1 MAERSAPSGS
11 LLPFALL
18 VVEPSGARTRV
29 ALDPLPFSIGRQSGS
44 HLVLRDARI
53 SRSHARILAESGD
66 YFIED
71 LDSRNGVFVNGD
83 RVRRRKL
90 TASDRIEFGVPDS
103 YSLIFTS
110 TDAGVQ
116 RIAERFSPA
125 PGSQL
130 ARLRAVVELARTL
143 ETSFSTTNVL
153 AALVDTALAVTG
165 AERGFLLLRKGAELE
180 FRAARDRHGADLRAG
195 DLRVPR
201 SLIHRALTRRRELL
215 SMTFPAD
222 SADPD
227 AAMRTVADLELRSVV
242 CVPLVKLGAFASDQ
256 TAELSPDAETA
267 GLLYM
272 DSRAGEADLSSGNRE
287 LLQTLALEAS
297 TILENARLLE
307 GERSRQRMEEELR
320 IARAIQESL
329 LPRALPSTGWLRAAG
344 HSVPSHQVGGDYFDL
359 HPIEAS
365 TWALINADVSG
376 KGVSSALLAS
386 LIQGVFLAS
395 AHAGVPPEQAIARL
409 SRFFLDRTEGEKYA
423 TIFYGTLEAS
433 GILRYVNAGHCP
445 PLLVRAGGGIQRL
458 AASGLPAGMLEE
470 AEYEARAVTLQ
481 RGDMLVLY
489 TDGLTEAEDPDG
501 RIFGEGGLLEV
512 VRANAAH
519 GCRALHEALDRA
531 VTRFTQ
537 GAVQKDDMTLM
548 VVEYSPE
555 EH

>member
-1 MAERSAPSGS
+1 MGA
-11 LLPFALL
+11 LPAALL
-18 VVEPSGARTRV
+18 VVEPSGGRSRV

-53 SRSHARILAESGD
+53 SRSHARILAEGGD

-71 LDSRNGVFVNGD
+71 LESRNGVFVNGD

-90 TASDRIEFGVPDS
+90 SASDRIEFGVPDS

-110 TDAGVQ
+110 SGDSDMQ
-116 RIAERFSPA
+116 RIAERFAPA

-143 ETSFSTTNVL
+143 ETSFSTTSVL
-153 AALVDTALAVTG
+153 TALVDTALAVTG
-165 AERGFLLLRKGAELE
+165 AERGFLLLRTGEELE
-180 FRAARDRHGADLRAG
+180 FRVARDHRGADLGAD

-215 SMTFPAD
+215 SMTFSPEASD
-222 SADPD
+222 SDLPS
-227 AAMRTVADLELRSVV
+227 RTIADLELRSVV
-242 CVPLVKLGAFASDQ
+242 CVPLVKLGAFGSEQ

-267 GLLYM
+267 GLLYL

-307 GERSRQRMEEELR
+307 GERSRRRMEEELR
-320 IARAIQESL
+320 IARVIQESL
-329 LPRALPSTGWLRAAG
+329 LPRELPSTGWLRAAG
-344 HSVPSHQVGGDYFDL
+344 HSVSSHQVGGDYFDL
-359 HPIEAS
+359 HATGAS

-395 AHAGVPPEQAIARL
+395 SHAGVPLEQAVSRL
-409 SRFFLDRTEGEKYA
+409 NQFFLERTEGEKYA
-423 TIFYGTLEAS
+423 TIFYATLEAS

-445 PLLVRAGGGIQRL
+445 PLLVRAAGGIENL

-470 AEYEARAVTLQ
+470 AEYEARDVTL
-481 RGDMLVLY
+481 RPGDMLVLY

-501 RIFGEGGLLEV
+501 RPFGEGGLREV
-512 VRANAAH
+512 VRASAAG
-519 GCRALHEALDRA
+519 GCRALHEALDQA
-531 VTRFTQ
+531 VTRFAQ
-537 GAVQKDDMTLM
+537 GTVQKDDMTLM
-548 VVEYSPE
+548 VIEYSPE
-555 EH
+555 ER

>member
-1 MAERSAPSGS
+1 MDA
-11 LLPFALL
+11 LPAALL
-18 VVEPSGARTRV
+18 VVEPAGARSRV
-29 ALDPLPFSIGRQSGS
+29 ALDPLPFFIGRQSGS
-44 HLVLRDARI
+44 QLVLRDARI
-53 SRSHARILAESGD
+53 SRSHARVLAEGGD

-90 TASDRIEFGVPDS
+90 ASSDRIEFGVPDS

-110 TDAGVQ
+110 EDSAVG
-116 RIAERFSPA
+116 RIAERFAPA

-165 AERGFLLLRKGAELE
+165 AERGFLLLRKGKELE
-180 FRAARDRHGADLRAG
+180 FRVARDRHGADLSAG

-201 SLIHRALTRRRELL
+201 SLIHHALSRRRELL
-215 SMTFPAD
+215 SMTFSPEATE
-222 SADPD
+222 PD
-227 AAMRTVADLELRSVV
+227 VAMRTIADLELRSVV
-242 CVPLVKLGAFASDQ
+242 CVPLVKLGAFVSDE

-320 IARAIQESL
+320 IARVIQESL
-329 LPRALPSTGWLRAAG
+329 LPRKLPSTGWLRAAG

-359 HPIEAS
+359 HPTGAS

-395 AHAGVPPEQAIARL
+395 SHAGVPLEQAMTRL
-409 SRFFLDRTEGEKYA
+409 NRFFLERTEGEKYA
-423 TIFYGTLEAS
+423 TVFFGMIEAS
-433 GILRYVNAGHCP
+433 GVLRYVNAGHCP
-445 PLLVRAGGGIQRL
+445 PLLVRAGGGIEEL
-458 AASGLPAGMLEE
+458 EASGLPAGMLEE
-470 AEYEARAVTLQ
+470 AEYEARDVTL
-481 RGDMLVLY
+481 RPGDMLVLY
-489 TDGLTEAEDPDG
+489 TDGLTEAEDPEG
-501 RIFGEGGLLEV
+501 IPFGEGRLLEV
-512 VRANAAH
+512 VRANAAC
-519 GCRALHEALDRA
+519 GCRALHEALDQA
-531 VTRFTQ
+531 VTRFAQ

-548 VVEYSPE
+548 VVEYCPE

>member
-1 MAERSAPSGS
+1 MDA
-11 LLPFALL
+11 LPAALL
-18 VVEPSGARTRV
+18 VVEPSGARSRV
-29 ALDPLPFSIGRQSGS
+29 PLDPLPFSIGRQPGS

-53 SRSHARILAESGD
+53 SRSHARVLAEGGD

-110 TDAGVQ
+110 EGSTAQ
-116 RIAERFSPA
+116 RIAERWDPA

-143 ETSFSTTNVL
+143 ETSFSTNNVL

-165 AERGFLLLRKGAELE
+165 AERGFLLLRQGEELE
-180 FRAARDRHGADLRAG
+180 FRVARNHRGADLSAD

-215 SMTFPAD
+215 SMTFSPEASD
-222 SADPD
+222 SDLPT
-227 AAMRTVADLELRSVV
+227 RTIADLELRSVV
-242 CVPLVKLGAFASDQ
+242 CVPLVKLGAFVSDQ

-272 DSRAGEADLSSGNRE
+272 DSRVGEADLSAGNRE

-320 IARAIQESL
+320 VARAIQESL
-329 LPRALPSTGWLRAAG
+329 LPRKLPSTGWLRAAG

-359 HPIEAS
+359 HPIGAS

-395 AHAGVPPEQAIARL
+395 SHAGVPLEQTMARL
-409 SRFFLDRTEGEKYA
+409 NRFFLDRTEGEKYA
-423 TIFYGTLEAS
+423 TIFYATLGAS

-445 PLLVRAGGGIQRL
+445 PLLVRAGGGIQNL
-458 AASGLPAGMLEE
+458 DAGGLPAGMLEE
-470 AEYEARAVTLQ
+470 AEYQARDVPL
-481 RGDMLVLY
+481 RPGDMLVLY

-501 RIFGEGGLLEV
+501 RPFGEERLREV
-512 VRANAAH
+512 VRAKAAC
-519 GCRALHEALDRA
+519 GCRAMHEALEQA
-531 VTRFTQ
+531 VTRFAQ
-537 GAVQKDDMTLM
+537 GAVQKDDRTLM

-555 EH
+555 DH

>member
-1 MAERSAPSGS
+1 MDA
-11 LLPFALL
+11 LPAALL
-18 VVEPSGARTRV
+18 VLEPSGGRSRV
-29 ALDPLPFSIGRQSGS
+29 ALDPLPFIIGRQSGS

-53 SRSHARILAESGD
+53 SRSHARILAEGGD

-90 TASDRIEFGVPDS
+90 AFSDRIEFGVPDS
-103 YSLIFTS
+103 YGLIFTS
-110 TDAGVQ
+110 EESAVR
-116 RIAERFSPA
+116 RIAERFTPA
-125 PGSQL
+125 PGGQL

-153 AALVDTALAVTG
+153 AALVDTALTVTG
-165 AERGFLLLRKGAELE
+165 AERGFLLLRKGGELE
-180 FRAARDRHGADLRAG
+180 FRIARDHHGADLSAD

-215 SMTFPAD
+215 SMTFSPE
-222 SADPD
+222 SADQDLPT
-227 AAMRTVADLELRSVV
+227 RTIADLELRSVV
-242 CVPLVKLGAFASDQ
+242 CVPLVKLGAFVSDQ
-256 TAELSPDAETA
+256 TAEMSPDAETA

-307 GERSRQRMEEELR
+307 GERSRQRIEEELR
-320 IARAIQESL
+320 IARTIQESL
-329 LPRALPSTGWLRAAG
+329 LPRNLPSTGWLRAAG

-359 HPIEAS
+359 HATGAS

-376 KGVSSALLAS
+376 KGVSAALLAS

-395 AHAGVPPEQAIARL
+395 SDACSPPEQTMARL
-409 SRFFLDRTEGEKYA
+409 NRFFLERTAGEKYA
-423 TIFYGTLEAS
+423 TIFYGTIEAS
-433 GILRYVNAGHCP
+433 GMLRYVNAGHCP
-445 PLLVRAGGGIQRL
+445 PLLVRAGGGIERL
-458 AASGLPAGMLEE
+458 RASGLPAGMLEE
-470 AEYEARAVTLQ
+470 AEYEARVVTLGP
-481 RGDMLVLY
+481 GDMLVLY

-501 RIFGEGGLLEV
+501 RPFGEGGLLEV
-512 VRANAAH
+512 VRANRA
-519 GCRALHEALDRA
+519 GGSRALLAALDQA
-531 VTRFTQ
+531 VTRFAQ
-537 GAVQKDDMTLM
+537 GTVQKDDMTLM